1 MLGIHVIALVRSA
14 SVFFEVGELG
24 FTFSSPKST
33 VSQETKMKEK
43 ISVKTPILLIKFFI
57 L

>member
-1 MLGIHVIALVRSA
+1 MLGIHVIAFVNNA
-14 SVFFEVGELG
+14 SVFFDVGELG

-33 VSQETKMKEK
+33 VSQETNMKEK
-43 ISVKTPILLIKFFI
+43 ITAKTPILLIKFFI

>member
-1 MLGIHVIALVRSA
+1 MLGMDVIAFVSNA
-14 SVFFEVGELG
+14 SVFLDVGELG
-24 FTFSSPKST
+24 LTFSSPKSI

-43 ISVKTPILLIKFFI
+43 INVKTPILLIKFFI